1 MIFTKDDYNG
11 EAEFVVPDGVIKIG
25 DSAFYKCKNLVSITV
40 PDGVTRIDS
49 GAFYK
54 CKNLVS
60 VTLPDG
66 LTYISDHAFF
76 GCTSLTKINLPLWM
90 NTIGDRAFDGCPD
103 HIQEKM
109 NPTID
114 GSQLI
119 KPKSFKELQ
128 VAYEVWRERNEK

>member
-1 MIFTKDDYNG
+1 MIFTKEDYNG
-11 EAEFVVPDGVIKIG
+11 ESNFVIPEKFTKI
-25 DSAFYKCKNLVSITV
+25 DNDAFYKCKNLVSITV
-40 PDGVTRIDS
+40 PDGVIRINS

-54 CKNLVS
+54 CENLVS

-90 NTIGDRAFDGCPD
+90 NTIGYRAFYGCPD

-114 GSQLI
+114 GSQFI

-128 VAYEVWRERNEK
+128 VAYEAWKERNEK